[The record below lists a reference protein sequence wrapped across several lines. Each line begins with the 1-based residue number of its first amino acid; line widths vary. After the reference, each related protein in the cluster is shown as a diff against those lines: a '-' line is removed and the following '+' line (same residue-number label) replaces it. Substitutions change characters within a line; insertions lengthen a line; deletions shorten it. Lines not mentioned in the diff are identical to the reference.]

1 MFDAL
6 AAALAFFY
14 DIWPNYAG
22 AIILLTL
29 AIMLLLTPLS
39 IKSTRSMLAMSRLQP
54 EMKKLQA
61 KYKDDRQKLN
71 EEMMAF
77 YQENKINPFS
87 SCLPLLLQ
95 MPIFIVLY
103 RVIDG
108 LSRVDSRNG
117 DGPKYLKHS
126 TALYQDLKADIVV
139 SEAGKKSIEMV
150 SFGVDL
156 AQSMSKALGS
166 DGVLG
171 ATPYLLMV
179 GLVAITGFV
188 QQKQI
193 SGRNPS
199 AQSSQQQMITRI
211 MPAFFALI
219 SISIPAGVVVYF
231 VVSNL
236 VRIGQQYLVTHLERD
251 NLPPKVTPAKS
262 KVVDKGGGGSEKKSL
277 FGGKSDTSKKPENGK
292 KTETGKSGN
301 NGKRKPTPPPAR
313 RNDNAGKAS
322 PPPLGGPV
330 APRPR
335 KRKRR

>member
-1 MFDAL
+1 
-6 AAALAFFY
+6 
-14 DIWPNYAG
+14 
-22 AIILLTL
+22 
-29 AIMLLLTPLS
+29 
-39 IKSTRSMLAMSRLQP
+39 MLAMSRLQP

-103 RVIDG
+103 RVIAG
-108 LSRVDSRNG
+108 LATVDPKNG

-126 TALYQDLKADIVV
+126 TQLYQDLKADIVV
-139 SEAGKKSIEMV
+139 DEAGKKTIEMMA
-150 SFGVDL
+150 FGVDL
-156 AQSMSKALGS
+156 AKSLTRALSS
-166 DGVLG
+166 DGFVT
-171 ATPYLLMV
+171 AIPYMLMV
-179 GLVAITGFV
+179 ALVAITGFV

-193 SGRNPS
+193 SGRNPT
-199 AQSSQQQMITRI
+199 AATSSQQQMIMRI

-231 VVSNL
+231 VVSNV

-251 NLPPKVTPAKS
+251 NLPPAVTPAKS
-262 KVVDKGGGGSEKKSL
+262 KVVDKGGGTDKRSL
-277 FGGKSDTSKKPENGK
+277 FGGKSENGK
-292 KTETGKSGN
+292 KSESGKTGT
-301 NGKRKPTPPPAR
+301 NGKKKSTPPPR
-313 RNDNAGKAS
+313 RPDNAGKAS
-322 PPPLGGPV
+322 PPPTGGPV

>member
-14 DIWPNYAG
+14 DFWPNYAG

-29 AIMLLLTPLS
+29 AIMLVLTPLS

-54 EMKKLQA
+54 EMKKLQQ

-77 YQENKINPFS
+77 YQEHKINPFS

-108 LSRVDSRNG
+108 LSRVDSKNG
-117 DGPKYLKHS
+117 NGPKYLDQS
-126 TALYQDLKADIVV
+126 SRLYQDLKATVD
-139 SEAGKKSIEMV
+139 EGRKGAIEMV
-150 SFGVDL
+150 SFGIDL
-156 AQSMSKALGS
+156 SRSLTKELS
-166 DGVLG
+166 TDG
-171 ATPYLLMV
+171 LLDAIPFIL
-179 GLVAITGFV
+179 LVALVAVTGFI

-193 SGRNPS
+193 SGRNPAS
-199 AQSSQQQMITRI
+199 TQSSQQQMITRI

-231 VVSNL
+231 VVSNTI
-236 VRIGQQYLVTHLERD
+236 RIGQQYLVTHLERD
-251 NLPPKVTPAKS
+251 NLPPKVTPAAS
-262 KVVDKGGGGSEKKSL
+262 KVVQKGDSGKKGITSGKGG
-277 FGGKSDTSKKPENGK
+277 NGK
-292 KTETGKSGN
+292 KPDPGRPGS
-301 NGKRKPTPPPAR
+301 NGKAGKPAPAPKR
-313 RNDNAGKAS
+313 PEGAGKAS
-322 PPPLGGPV
+322 PPPTGGPV